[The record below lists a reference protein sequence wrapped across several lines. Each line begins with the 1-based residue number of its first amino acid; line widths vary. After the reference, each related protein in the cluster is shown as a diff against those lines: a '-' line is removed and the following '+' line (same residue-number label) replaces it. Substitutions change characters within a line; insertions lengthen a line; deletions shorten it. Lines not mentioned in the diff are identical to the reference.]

1 MSESL
6 ARIQR
11 EVFGPSPEA
20 EEELAALWRQVFG
33 QPPPVIG
40 APSLL
45 TKVLV
50 QSLPQAPPYEPSAR
64 PPHHP
69 R

>member
-1 MSESL
+1 MSDRL
-6 ARIQR
+6 ARLRR
-11 EVFGPSPEA
+11 EVFGPSEDA
-20 EEELAALWRQVFG
+20 EEELAELWQQVFG

-40 APSLL
+40 VPSLL

-50 QSLPQAPPYEPSAR
+50 QSLPQAPPYEPVPR
-64 PPHHP
+64 PPRRP